1 MMQLLTTKQTA
12 ELLGVSPGS
21 LAVDRCRARW
31 RIPYLKVGKAVR
43 YDRDAVLRWLR
54 DRNPDAIIEEGGAS

>member
-1 MMQLLTTKQTA
+1 MKLLTTNETA
-12 ELLGVSPGS
+12 DLLGVSPGS

-31 RIPYLKVGKAVR
+31 RIPYMKVGRIVR

-54 DRNPDAIIEEGGAS
+54 DRNPDAVIEEVGAS

>member
-1 MMQLLTTKQTA
+1 MKLLTTNEA
-12 ELLGVSPGS
+12 AAFLGCSPKT
-21 LAVDRCRARW
+21 LEADRCRRRW
-31 RIPYLKVGKAVR
+31 NIPYLKVGKAVR